1 MSFNIQNILK
11 DVCEYKEASIRCLFV
26 LCLTDVR
33 CFKYVEVFKE
43 AFEYTEGSKKC
54 LCIYRSLQK
63 RSLKTQKNLKYLCEY
78 IYTSLLLPILNL
90 NEKKTSNNVF
100 DNLKLIK
107 YFEIT
112 QGWIIRILNLEFE
125 QLKTQLQ
132 KSKIAP
138 C

>member
-78 IYTSLLLPILNL
+78 IPQVAIDRYSYNCRSQIGN
-90 NEKKTSNNVF
+90 KF
-100 DNLKLIK
+100 
-107 YFEIT
+107 
-112 QGWIIRILNLEFE
+112 
-125 QLKTQLQ
+125 
-132 KSKIAP
+132 
-138 C
+138 